1 MLPWADWRPDKRRI
15 NRHVFC
21 NRALSEPLL
30 TGRLAYPG
38 ADQKLSAFSL
48 TGACWPGMTLN
59 PDQEQLFT
67 DPSPG
72 SNTVFVNERV
82 SFQTENHQRLILV
95 QGVVFSHYSLQDRAA
110 EAYSLVKLF
119 ESGYADQNDLARC
132 FGYSA
137 RTLRR
142 FQQRLQSGGLNCL
155 ARPRGRPSGRP
166 SQSQLLSPRDRTILQ
181 LKTHAMSNRWIAGR
195 LGLSEKMIRKCL
207 RRLGWTDPPQSEPSL
222 FQVIDSSSG
231 AVHRSLDSIRP
242 KASAASP
249 NVPEVKQKPRL

>member
-38 ADQKLSAFSL
+38 ADQKLSAFL
-48 TGACWPGMTLN
+48 LLGHAWPGMTLN

-95 QGVVFSHYSLQDRAA
+95 QGVVFSHYSLHDRAA

-142 FQQRLQSGGLNCL
+142 F
-155 ARPRGRPSGRP
+155 
-166 SQSQLLSPRDRTILQ
+166 
-181 LKTHAMSNRWIAGR
+181 
-195 LGLSEKMIRKCL
+195 
-207 RRLGWTDPPQSEPSL
+207 
-222 FQVIDSSSG
+222 
-231 AVHRSLDSIRP
+231 
-242 KASAASP
+242 
-249 NVPEVKQKPRL
+249 